1 MTDDISRPYK
11 STVHIAL
18 PSIQY
23 AQHLKD
29 VVSVDEEVSN
39 KVVKSFSVVTPQ
51 EVDGSD
57 DDRGSDV
64 IDREVGDDNSRRV
77 LRINFMATDAKM
89 LRVAMSTTY
98 DMINVAL
105 KCFQEFED
113 L

>member
-11 STVHIAL
+11 STVNIAL

-39 KVVKSFSVVTPQ
+39 KVVKSFSIATPQ

-57 DDRGSDV
+57 DDRGNDAIV
-64 IDREVGDDNSRRV
+64 RDAEDDNTRRV
-77 LRINFMATDAKM
+77 LRM
-89 LRVAMSTTY
+89 
-98 DMINVAL
+98 
-105 KCFQEFED
+105 
-113 L
+113 

>member
-1 MTDDISRPYK
+1 MTDNISRPYK

-18 PSIQY
+18 PSNQY

-39 KVVKSFSVVTPQ
+39 KVFKSFSIVTSQ

-57 DDRGSDV
+57 VDRGNDA
-64 IDREVGDDNSRRV
+64 IIRDGGDADEQRV

-105 KCFQEFED
+105 KCFQEFEE
-113 L
+113 

>member
-1 MTDDISRPYK
+1 MITTLPPIDLPTAADMTDDISRPYK

-39 KVVKSFSVVTPQ
+39 KVVKSFSIVTPQ

-57 DDRGSDV
+57 DDRGNDAIV
-64 IDREVGDDNSRRV
+64 RDAEDDNTRRV
-77 LRINFMATDAKM
+77 LRM
-89 LRVAMSTTY
+89 
-98 DMINVAL
+98 
-105 KCFQEFED
+105 
-113 L
+113 

>member
-1 MTDDISRPYK
+1 MITTLPPIDLPTAADMTDDISRPYK

-39 KVVKSFSVVTPQ
+39 KVVKSFSIVTPQ

-57 DDRGSDV
+57 DRGNDAIV
-64 IDREVGDDNSRRV
+64 RDAEDDNTRRV
-77 LRINFMATDAKM
+77 LRM
-89 LRVAMSTTY
+89 
-98 DMINVAL
+98 
-105 KCFQEFED
+105 
-113 L
+113 

>member
-11 STVHIAL
+11 STVNIAL

-39 KVVKSFSVVTPQ
+39 KVVKSFSIVTPQ

-57 DDRGSDV
+57 DDRGNDAIV
-64 IDREVGDDNSRRV
+64 RDAEDDNTRRV
-77 LRINFMATDAKM
+77 LRM
-89 LRVAMSTTY
+89 
-98 DMINVAL
+98 
-105 KCFQEFED
+105 
-113 L
+113 